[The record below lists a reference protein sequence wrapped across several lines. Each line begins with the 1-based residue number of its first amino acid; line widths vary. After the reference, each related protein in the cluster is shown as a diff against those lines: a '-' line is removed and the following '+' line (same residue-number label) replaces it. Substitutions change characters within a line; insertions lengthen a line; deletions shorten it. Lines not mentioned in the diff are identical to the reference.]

1 MASLY
6 EINQQIL
13 ECVDMD
19 TGEVID
25 TVRLDQLNMQWDQK
39 IESMVLWYKN
49 LCSDAEAYKQE
60 KRSFEEKEKAARSK
74 AESIKTYIET
84 ALQGQKFKT
93 TKASVS
99 YRKSEQVE
107 VFDINVLDDDYL
119 KYAEPE
125 INKSKIKES
134 IKFGIPVQGAK
145 LVEKNNIQIK

>member
-13 ECVDMD
+13 ECVDLD

-25 TVRLDQLNMQWDQK
+25 TVRLDQLNIEWEQK

-60 KRSFEEKEKAARSK
+60 KKNFEEKEKAAKNK
-74 AESIKTYIET
+74 AESIKDYIET

-93 TKASVS
+93 TKANVS

-107 VFDINVLDDDYL
+107 VENILALDDDYL
-119 KYAEPE
+119 KYADPE
-125 INKSKIKES
+125 INKAKIKES
-134 IKFGIPVQGAK
+134 FKMGMPVKGAK

>member
-1 MASLY
+1 MANLY

-25 TVRLDQLNMQWDQK
+25 TEKLNQLNIAWEEK

-49 LCSDAEAYKQE
+49 LCSDVKAYKQE
-60 KRSFEEKEKAARSK
+60 KNNFADKEKAAQNR
-74 AESIKTYIET
+74 ADSIKIYIET
-84 ALQGQKFKT
+84 ILQGEKFKT
-93 TKASVS
+93 IKASVS

-107 VFDINVLDDDYL
+107 VDNILALDDDYM
-119 KYAEPE
+119 KYAKPE
-125 INKSKIKES
+125 INKAKIKES
-134 IKFGIPVQGAK
+134 IKLGILVKGAR

>member
-1 MASLY
+1 MANLY

-25 TVRLDQLNMQWDQK
+25 TEKLNQLNIAWEEK

-74 AESIKTYIET
+74 ADSIKTYIEN
-84 ALQGQKFKT
+84 ALQGKKFKT

-99 YRKSEQVE
+99 YRKSDQVE
-107 VFDINVLDDDYL
+107 ILDAGILDDDYL
-119 KYAEPE
+119 KYSVPE
-125 INKSKIKES
+125 INKAKIKES
-134 IKFGIPVQGAK
+134 IKLGIPVQGAK